1 MYVNWLTETEAEVS
15 EDFTLEEMELSD
27 CKYVP
32 SVVEIVVLES
42 PERITASEYL
52 RYTLKVIVRE
62 DVDWSC
68 RSSAT
73 ALTSRAREPYRVD
86 PELTTLDT

>member
-32 SVVEIVVLES
+32 SVVEIVVLEV
-42 PERITASEYL
+42 PERITASEEL

-68 RSSAT
+68 RSSA
-73 ALTSRAREPYRVD
+73 LTSRAREPYRVD